1 MCTAEVSECS
11 PVSMNGIVK
20 LLNEKIIEEYCLA
33 HDIKYEILRVF
44 NLYGGR
50 DQFSI
55 LNYMKKSLQSN
66 QPFILNNNGI
76 AQRDFIHVAD
86 VAGIILSILNNG
98 MPYTHLNV
106 GTGSATKISFLVDW
120 VKHRHPH
127 FQLCHRQLDELE
139 YSRADVSRLSAFIKW
154 EFLRIEDYLCNEFLL
169 EKS

>member
-1 MCTAEVSECS
+1 MCTAEVAECC

-55 LNYMKKSLQSN
+55 LYYIKKSLQSN

-120 VKHRHPH
+120 VRHRFPH

-139 YSRADVSRLSAFIKW
+139 YSRADVSRLSAFTKW